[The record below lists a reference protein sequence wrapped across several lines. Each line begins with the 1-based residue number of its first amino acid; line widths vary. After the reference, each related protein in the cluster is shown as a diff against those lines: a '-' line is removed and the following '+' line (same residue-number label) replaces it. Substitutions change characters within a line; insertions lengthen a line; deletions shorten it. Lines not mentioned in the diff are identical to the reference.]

1 MTGEL
6 ADPIATIRD
15 DVTAK
20 THVENPSTVG
30 RAVILAAGRG
40 SRLQALTG
48 DVAKCLVE
56 VGGEPLLER
65 ALRAL
70 ASQGVTGAIVVDMC
84 DVVRERIGS
93 RFAGMAICYVEA
105 PDYATTNNIRSL
117 WNVRD
122 YLDRDVLL
130 LEADIAFDAS
140 VIAALLAEP
149 GNSAAVAPYD
159 LALSGTVVRRDR
171 DGRVTSFRSEPTS
184 IPTSTPAAPSRP
196 VNIYVLRQAL
206 LRDEVVPR
214 LCRAIHEGQVDRCYE
229 SVFRDRVND
238 PALRIETTLY
248 VEHNI
253 LVKDCAAKSM
263 PDADRYMRVAAR
275 TPPENREFVRVFK
288 TLLLR
293 GQLSG

>member
-1 MTGEL
+1 VTGEL

-70 ASQGVTGAIVVDMC
+70 ASQGVTGAIVVVGYMC

-117 WNVRD
+117 WNVHD

-130 LEADIAFDAS
+130 LEADIAFNAS
-140 VIAALLAEP
+140 VIAVLLAEP

-196 VNIYVLRQAL
+196 STSMCYVRRCCAM
-206 LRDEVVPR
+206 RWF
-214 LCRAIHEGQVDRCYE
+214 RA
-229 SVFRDRVND
+229 
-238 PALRIETTLY
+238 
-248 VEHNI
+248 
-253 LVKDCAAKSM
+253 CAGRSTRAKSTG
-263 PDADRYMRVAAR
+263 ATRASFAIASTTRHC
-275 TPPENREFVRVFK
+275 
-288 TLLLR
+288 
-293 GQLSG
+293 G

>member
-1 MTGEL
+1 M
-6 ADPIATIRD
+6 
-15 DVTAK
+15 
-20 THVENPSTVG
+20 
-30 RAVILAAGRG
+30 
-40 SRLQALTG
+40 
-48 DVAKCLVE
+48 E

-70 ASQGVTGAIVVDMC
+70 ASQGVTGAIVVVGYMC

-140 VIAALLAEP
+140 VIAVLLAEP

-229 SVFRDRVND
+229 SVLRDRVND

>member
-40 SRLQALTG
+40 SRLHALTG

-70 ASQGVTGAIVVDMC
+70 ASQGVTEAIVVVGYMC

-93 RFAGMAICYVEA
+93 RFAGMAIFYVEA

-117 WNVRD
+117 WDARD

-171 DGRVTSFRSEPTS
+171 SGWVTSFTLGADQHTHFDT
-184 IPTSTPAAPSRP
+184 IPGC
-196 VNIYVLRQAL
+196 L
-206 LRDEVVPR
+206 
-214 LCRAIHEGQVDRCYE
+214 
-229 SVFRDRVND
+229 
-238 PALRIETTLY
+238 
-248 VEHNI
+248 
-253 LVKDCAAKSM
+253 KS
-263 PDADRYMRVAAR
+263 A
-275 TPPENREFVRVFK
+275 
-288 TLLLR
+288 
-293 GQLSG
+293 

>member
-40 SRLQALTG
+40 SRLHALTG

-70 ASQGVTGAIVVDMC
+70 ASQGVTEAIVVVGYMC

-93 RFAGMAICYVEA
+93 RFAGMAIFYVEA

-117 WNVRD
+117 WDARD

-159 LALSGTVVRRDR
+159 LALSGTVVQRDR
-171 DGRVTSFRSEPTS
+171 SGWVTSFTLGTDQHTHFDT
-184 IPTSTPAAPSRP
+184 IPGCS
-196 VNIYVLRQAL
+196 
-206 LRDEVVPR
+206 
-214 LCRAIHEGQVDRCYE
+214 
-229 SVFRDRVND
+229 
-238 PALRIETTLY
+238 
-248 VEHNI
+248 
-253 LVKDCAAKSM
+253 KS
-263 PDADRYMRVAAR
+263 A
-275 TPPENREFVRVFK
+275 
-288 TLLLR
+288 
-293 GQLSG
+293 